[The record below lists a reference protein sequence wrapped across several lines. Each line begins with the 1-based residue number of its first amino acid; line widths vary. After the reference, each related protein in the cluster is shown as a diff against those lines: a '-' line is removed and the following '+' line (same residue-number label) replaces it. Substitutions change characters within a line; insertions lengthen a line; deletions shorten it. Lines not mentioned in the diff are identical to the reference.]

1 MLIARAQRGCTFAE
15 GGSTEAAMFEKF
27 KARRA
32 AAKAEREAR
41 AAAARAAKLAAE
53 QESMRAT
60 IVEELE
66 MAEARL
72 DAVRNFHGVT
82 GADKPDDINVV
93 VKGGESIYCHVTD
106 AVLVEPRKG
115 PGQWR
120 GRSQGVSVPI
130 PGTRL
135 RYRVGASKGT
145 FEQGEE
151 TPTPIDTGTFTVT
164 STRAIFTGQKHSR
177 EWAWS
182 KLLSVT
188 HYDPGWTAMAVSNRQ
203 KVSGVG
209 VDSANRE
216 LFEFWIDLA
225 VARATNDVESLEADC
240 QSDVDQ
246 LTEQLKALG
255 PAPSVGELPPA
266 T

>member
-1 MLIARAQRGCTFAE
+1 
-15 GGSTEAAMFEKF
+15 MFEKF
-27 KARRA
+27 KAKRA

-41 AAAARAAKLAAE
+41 AEAAREAKLAAE
-53 QESMRAT
+53 RESMRGT

-66 MAEARL
+66 MAQARL

-93 VKGGESIYCHVTD
+93 VKAGESIYCHVTD

-115 PGQWR
+115 PGQWH
-120 GRSQGVSVPI
+120 GRSQGVSMPI

-145 FEQGEE
+145 FQQGEE
-151 TPTPIDTGTFTVT
+151 KPTPIDTGTFTVT
-164 STRAIFTGQKHSR
+164 STRAIFTGQKQSR
-177 EWAWS
+177 EWAWA

-203 KVSGVG
+203 KISGVG

-225 VARATNDVESLEADC
+225 VARATNDISSLEADC

-246 LTEQLKALG
+246 LQEQLNSLG
-255 PAPSVGELPPA
+255 PAPIAAGELPPA
-266 T
+266 N

>member
-1 MLIARAQRGCTFAE
+1 
-15 GGSTEAAMFEKF
+15 MFEKF
-27 KARRA
+27 KAKRA
-32 AAKAEREAR
+32 AAKAEREAK
-41 AAAARAAKLAAE
+41 AEAARAAKLAAE
-53 QESMRAT
+53 RESMRAD
-60 IVEELE
+60 IVEELGF
-66 MAEARL
+66 AEARL
-72 DAVRNFHGVT
+72 DAVKSFHGVT

-93 VKGGESIYCHVTD
+93 VKAGESIYCHVTD

-115 PGQWR
+115 PGQWK
-120 GRSQGVSVPI
+120 GRSQGISMPI

-135 RYRVGASKGT
+135 RYRVGASKGS
-145 FEQGEE
+145 FQQGEE

-164 STRAIFTGQKHSR
+164 STRAIFAGQKHSR

-188 HYDPGWTAMAVSNRQ
+188 NYDPGWTAMAVSNRQ
-203 KVSGVG
+203 KISGVG

-225 VARATNDVESLEADC
+225 VARATGDIESLEADC

-246 LTEQLKALG
+246 LTEQLNALG
-255 PAPSVGELPPA
+255 PTPTATELPPA
-266 T
+266 NSQ

>member
-1 MLIARAQRGCTFAE
+1 
-15 GGSTEAAMFEKF
+15 MFEKF
-27 KARRA
+27 KAKRA
-32 AAKAEREAR
+32 AAKAER
-41 AAAARAAKLAAE
+41 AAKAEAARAAKLAAE
-53 QESMRAT
+53 RESMRAV

-66 MAEARL
+66 FAQARL
-72 DAVRNFHGVT
+72 DAVKNFYGVT

-93 VKGGESIYCHVTD
+93 VKAGESIYCHVTD

-115 PGQWR
+115 PGQWK
-120 GRSQGVSVPI
+120 GRSQGISMPI

-145 FEQGEE
+145 FHQGEE
-151 TPTPIDTGTFTVT
+151 TPTAIDTGTFTVT
-164 STRAIFTGQKHSR
+164 STRAIFAGQKHSR

-188 HYDPGWTAMAVSNRQ
+188 NYDPGWTAIAVSNRQ
-203 KVSGVG
+203 KISGVG
-209 VDSANRE
+209 IGSTNRE

-225 VARATNDVESLEADC
+225 VARATNDIAALEEDC

-246 LTEQLKALG
+246 LTEQLNSLG
-255 PAPSVGELPPA
+255 PAPSATELPPA
-266 T
+266 S